1 MGVENGLT
9 IYSREDKHR
18 DKNDFPENL
27 CKPNKIFGFFLVLKV
42 FDERKKQGERGTY
55 GVRNMFM
62 K

>member
-9 IYSREDKHR
+9 IYSREDKHG

-27 CKPNKIFGFFLVLKV
+27 CKTKQCFWFFSGFKGIWWKEKTV
-42 FDERKKQGERGTY
+42 EGGTY
-55 GVRNMFM
+55 GVRNVFM